1 MKGVENG
8 GLGRVLLGDLATALY
23 PECRSRMQEEEVRE
37 SVHCDFVFVLSE
49 GIGHSRK
56 D

>member
-1 MKGVENG
+1 MVDWA
-8 GLGRVLLGDLATALY
+8 LSFWVDVVTAICQK
-23 PECRSRMQEEEVRE
+23 CRSRMQKEEVRE

-49 GIGHSRK
+49 EIGHSRK

>member
-1 MKGVENG
+1 MVDWA
-8 GLGRVLLGDLATALY
+8 LSFWVDVVTAICQ
-23 PECRSRMQEEEVRE
+23 ECRSRMQEEEVRE
-37 SVHCDFVFVLSE
+37 FVHCDFVFVLSE

>member
-1 MKGVENG
+1 MV
-8 GLGRVLLGDLATALY
+8 DWALSFWVIWRPLFIRNAG
-23 PECRSRMQEEEVRE
+23 PECRSRTQEEVRE